1 MIRKL
6 RSRRRFCISLG
17 TSLIATLNIPKP
29 IFAATKIESNA
40 FNKTEMIGSISHV
53 LTRKQD
59 TLLDI
64 ARNNNLGFVELLAAN
79 PGVDPW
85 LPGDR
90 TKVILPNAHLL
101 PSGPRTGLLLN
112 LIDQRLYYFSKFS
125 KNIKS
130 YPIGTG
136 QDAWNTP
143 RGTTKIIRKVRNPT
157 WYVPESIR
165 EEQPELPP
173 VFKPG
178 PENPLGKH
186 AMYLGWPSYLIHGTN
201 SPWGVGRRV
210 SHGCIRMY
218 PEAIEELFPQ
228 ISIGT
233 PVTIVSQEMKIA
245 WVNQQLMV
253 EIHPNLNQNIEIES
267 GKNPTPAPIPEMS
280 YRVFKAAREN
290 AKLIDW
296 KILKQAALERTGI
309 PVPVLNLTEIKK
321 RGAEPKDRPTPQL

>member
-6 RSRRRFCISLG
+6 HSRRRFCISLG

-29 IFAATKIESNA
+29 VFAATKIASNA
-40 FNKTEMIGSISHV
+40 SSKNEMIGSISHV
-53 LTRKQD
+53 STRKQD

-64 ARNNNLGFVELLAAN
+64 ARHNNLGFVELLAAN

-90 TKVILPNAHLL
+90 TKVILPNAHIL
-101 PSGPRTGLLLN
+101 PSGPRKGILLN
-112 LIDQRLYYFSKFS
+112 LIDQRLYYFPQFS
-125 KNIKS
+125 RKIKS

-136 QDAWNTP
+136 QDAWGTP
-143 RGTTKIIRKVRNPT
+143 HGTTKIIRKVRNPT

-165 EEQPELPP
+165 EEQPELPA
-173 VFKPG
+173 VVKPG

-186 AMYLGWPSYLIHGTN
+186 ALYLGWPSYLIHGTN
-201 SPWGVGRRV
+201 NPWGVGRRV

-228 ISIGT
+228 IPMET

-245 WVNQQLMV
+245 WVDQQLMV
-253 EIHPNLNQNIEIES
+253 EIHPNHIQNIEIER
-267 GKNPTPAPIPEMS
+267 GENPTPSLIPEMS
-280 YRVFKAAREN
+280 YRVFKAAG
-290 AKLIDW
+290 AKARLINW
-296 KILKQAALERTGI
+296 KILKKAALERSGI
-309 PVPVLNLTEIKK
+309 PIPVLNLTENNK
-321 RGAEPKDRPTPQL
+321 